1 MQAESEISRIPR
13 PVIQD
18 SVRYFDTKKVGRE
31 TKRWMGFAG
40 DLIIPARKQQIDWL
54 RPGGEE
60 TNSGCLQ
67 KYGRGFIPRG
77 LSSLL
82 EMGADLMP
90 EEHLRNV
97 GGEVWSGMAL
107 NEEIIKNRLSYVPIY
122 PGDGLNNL
130 LNRSQNDEAGKKGLV
145 EHKSLVGKEWDECHT
160 PDGSGIL
167 DIIQQAAFGPDVV
180 IPPTLRE
187 LKEHLLNFKADVPI
201 DVDQYKTEW
210 KQSCEEFEL
219 WASVKIGV
227 EHTLLRQGSIP
238 TVNPTGAGMLSHGG
252 HTYSYSPLAELLMV
266 QMGIQRQDQLSA
278 HLANQNI
285 ADAVRMAIEG
295 RPNGVSLEDMLT
307 MRREFEGSI
316 DSRLAA
322 ARQVDQER
330 IVELERQLAD
340 AKGGAVKHICECGKY
355 PAAGKEG
362 SAQGLVLHKR
372 MHCVLK
378 AE

>member
-1 MQAESEISRIPR
+1 MSAAEITRIPR
-13 PVIQD
+13 PVIQQ
-18 SVRYFDTKKVGRE
+18 SVQYFDVKKIGRE
-31 TKRWMGFAG
+31 TKRWICFAG
-40 DLIIPARKQQIDWL
+40 DLIVPARKLQIDWL

-77 LSSLL
+77 LSSLM

-145 EHKSLVGKEWDECHT
+145 ENKSLVGKEWDECHNPQGT
-160 PDGSGIL
+160 GIL
-167 DIIQQAAFGPDVV
+167 DAIERAAFGDDFIV
-180 IPPTLRE
+180 PPTLKE
-187 LKEHLLNFKADVPI
+187 LKDRILHVRVNVPI
-201 DVDQYKTEW
+201 DLGQYKEEW

-238 TVNPTGAGMLSHGG
+238 VANPTGAGMISSGG

-266 QMGIQRQDQLSA
+266 QLGIQRQDQLNAQLS
-278 HLANQNI
+278 NREI
-285 ADAVRMAIEG
+285 AEAIKTAVEG
-295 RPNGVSLEDMLT
+295 RPSGISAEDMLAMSKVFESSIDAKLAVAREADQRKIQELEAQLAEKSEEIDLT
-307 MRREFEGSI
+307 GERPAHVHPQTWKRLRRE
-316 DSRLAA
+316 
-322 ARQVDQER
+322 
-330 IVELERQLAD
+330 
-340 AKGGAVKHICECGKY
+340 
-355 PAAGKEG
+355 AGIE
-362 SAQGLVLHKR
+362 
-372 MHCVLK
+372 
-378 AE
+378 E